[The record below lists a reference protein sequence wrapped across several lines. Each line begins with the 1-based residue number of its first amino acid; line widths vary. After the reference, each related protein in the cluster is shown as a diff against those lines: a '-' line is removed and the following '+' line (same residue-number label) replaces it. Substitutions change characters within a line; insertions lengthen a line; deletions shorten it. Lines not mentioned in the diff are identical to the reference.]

1 MINFLKNLRQKT
13 DLVLILTIVFLVY
26 LLFRQNSILKSI
38 RNDLIKNLTYLK
50 ELQAVDKEELN
61 KQLSLLREELI
72 KYKSQQEGRDQI
84 LGLTKLNQA
93 QTPILPTPNQ
103 FQTDDLNQSISTASD
118 KITINGIVKLK
129 KNWQSA
135 DVFLETKASSKIVG
149 QIVKDKLYF
158 VYETQPG
165 WYKIEYQPNQ
175 HGWIQSSLVDEL

>member
-13 DLVLILTIVFLVY
+13 DLILILAIVVLVY
-26 LLFRQNSILKSI
+26 LLARQNFILKSM
-38 RNDLIKNLTYLK
+38 RDDLIKNLTYLK
-50 ELQAVDKEELN
+50 ELQTIDKEELN

-84 LGLTKLNQA
+84 LGLTKFNQA
-93 QTPILPTPNQ
+93 QTPILPTPSQ
-103 FQTDDLNQSISTASD
+103 SQIGDLNQPISTTSTQ
-118 KITINGIVKLK
+118 ITINGIVKLK
-129 KNWQSA
+129 KNWQLA
-135 DVFLETKASSKIVG
+135 DIFQEAKASSKIVG

-165 WYKIEYQPNQ
+165 WYRIEYKPNQ

>member
-13 DLVLILTIVFLVY
+13 DLILFLTIVFLVY
-26 LLFRQNSILKSI
+26 LLFRQNSILKSM
-38 RNDLIKNLTYLK
+38 RDDLIKNLTYLK
-50 ELQAVDKEELN
+50 ELQTIDKEERN

-84 LGLTKLNQA
+84 LGLTKFNQA
-93 QTPILPTPNQ
+93 QTPILPTPSQ
-103 FQTDDLNQSISTASD
+103 LMSTTSAQM
-118 KITINGIVKLK
+118 TINGIVKLK
-129 KNWQSA
+129 KNWQLA
-135 DVFLETKASSKIVG
+135 DVFQEVKASSKIIG
-149 QIVKDKLYF
+149 QIVRDKLYF